1 MSVQV
6 NSEAYLAGALLID
19 GDKVIQSIRSIVNH
33 DDFHVE
39 AYGAIFSAAL
49 SLASENASV
58 DPASIRN
65 RASRNGFDLSFE
77 LINELMDSTPTA
89 ANCVEYAHRVA
100 EDAQT
105 RRIKELAIRIQE
117 DSNSTPD
124 ELLAT
129 LQRES
134 EAIRGS
140 NYRKG
145 LLTQAEMFRRFTDHV
160 VNAGMGITTSFPRAI
175 LC

>member
-1 MSVQV
+1 MAQKGESMSVQV

-19 GDKVIQSIRSIVNH
+19 GDQAIQSIRSIVNH

-58 DPASIRN
+58 DPVSIQK
-65 RASRNGFDLSFE
+65 RASRNGVDLSFE
-77 LINELMDSTPTA
+77 LITELMDSTPTA

-117 DSNSTPD
+117 DSNSTSD

-134 EAIRGS
+134 
-140 NYRKG
+140 
-145 LLTQAEMFRRFTDHV
+145 
-160 VNAGMGITTSFPRAI
+160 
-175 LC
+175 